1 MDLKKNIAFTS
12 LIKIN
17 GRLREFNF
25 RKRGSSYYDGDT
37 SDEWGNRLFFK
48 MEGEGSWKINH
59 TGLPPWLVEN
69 EPLVIDVIEKEEQQ
83 IFRSYCISS
92 RSFLRKYFFAIIKTG

>member
-1 MDLKKNIAFTS
+1 MDFKKNIAFTS

-37 SDEWGNRLFFK
+37 SDERGNRLFFK
-48 MEGEGSWKINH
+48 MEKEEGSWKINH
-59 TGLPPWLVEN
+59 TGLPAWLVEN
-69 EPLVIDVIEKEEQQ
+69 EPLVIGIIEKEEQQ
-83 IFRSYCISS
+83 IFTSYCIPG
-92 RSFLRKYFFAIIKTG
+92 RSFLRKYF